1 MKDLDPKSLI
11 IGILATALLFACAD
25 TDKTLPSLVSEAKAA
40 TGVNDKWDDKQQW
53 EVSYSR
59 EKFIV
64 SPVNP
69 SGAWVIEEGWEPYTA
84 KATALVFRRRIK

>member
-40 TGVNDKWDDKQQW
+40 TSPTDKWDVNQEW
-53 EVSYSR
+53 EVKWILQKG
-59 EKFIV
+59 EKRI
-64 SPVNP
+64 
-69 SGAWVIEEGWEPYTA
+69 GWEPFAADGDYINWR
-84 KATALVFRRRIK
+84 KRIK

>member
-40 TGVNDKWDDKQQW
+40 TGVNDKWDDKQEWTVKTAFFRQQHD
-53 EVSYSR
+53 
-59 EKFIV
+59 
-64 SPVNP
+64 
-69 SGAWVIEEGWEPYTA
+69 GDTGWEPFAMLRDDTVC
-84 KATALVFRRRIK
+84 LRRRIK